1 MPKTTLAQAQTDL
14 RRRNKI
20 RSTLG
25 SWAMVFPAILFL
37 CVFTLYPMFNLV
49 QISMYR
55 GNAANAYKKYIGL
68 ENYRQLLFVRRE
80 FLIALK
86 NTAYYTFI
94 HMFLLIALSVIF
106 AVWLQKDRKIN
117 NFAQTAFFV
126 PHLVASVSCA
136 FIWSWIFSTD
146 TSGLMNTVLRA
157 FGLPARNWLGST
169 STAMNCVIVM
179 NTWKSIGYYALII
192 LSALKAIPAEIYEA
206 ARLDSSSTCKTF
218 FKITLPMLSPQLFM
232 LLITITTGSFKV
244 FDSIRIMTNGG
255 PGTSTQVLCMF
266 IYEFAFNRNNSLG
279 MGAAGG
285 VMLMLILILNIKT
298 DDLEINYHRAE
309 RELNNM
315 KELLLNGEKAEHI
328 PCKLRTD
335 FQPLFN
341 EAAYCSMVEKAKHY
355 IREGD
360 IFQVVLSNRLEAE
373 MEGSLLDAYRVL
385 RTTNPSPYMFYFS
398 GSDGEIVGASPE
410 TLVKLEDG
418 VLHTFPLA
426 GTRPRGA
433 TEEADKALEAEL
445 LADEKERSEHNMLV
459 DLGRN
464 DIGKI
469 SRIGTVEVEKYMS
482 IERYS
487 HVMHIGST
495 VRGVIREDADT
506 LDAVDAILPA
516 GTLSGAPKLRACEI
530 INELEDNKR
539 GIYGGAIGYISFT
552 GNLDTC
558 IAIRLAFSKNGKVF
572 VRSGAGIVADS
583 VPEKEYRECIQKA
596 AAVKQA
602 LWKAQE
608 GMEA

>member
-192 LSALKAIPAEIYEA
+192 LSSMKSIPAEIYEA
-206 ARLDSSSTCKTF
+206 AKLDNASGIKTF
-218 FKITLPMLSPQLFM
+218 FRIMLPMISPQLFF

-244 FDSIRIMTNGG
+244 FDSVRIMTNGG
-255 PGTSTQVLCMF
+255 PGDATRVLSMY
-266 IYEFAFNRNNSLG
+266 IYDYAFMRNNTLGYACAAGMVMLLIMVVITIIDFAF
-279 MGAAGG
+279 
-285 VMLMLILILNIKT
+285 
-298 DDLEINYHRAE
+298 
-309 RELNNM
+309 
-315 KELLLNGEKAEHI
+315 
-328 PCKLRTD
+328 
-335 FQPLFN
+335 
-341 EAAYCSMVEKAKHY
+341 VEKKVHY
-355 IREGD
+355 
-360 IFQVVLSNRLEAE
+360 Q
-373 MEGSLLDAYRVL
+373 
-385 RTTNPSPYMFYFS
+385 
-398 GSDGEIVGASPE
+398 
-410 TLVKLEDG
+410 
-418 VLHTFPLA
+418 
-426 GTRPRGA
+426 
-433 TEEADKALEAEL
+433 
-445 LADEKERSEHNMLV
+445 
-459 DLGRN
+459 
-464 DIGKI
+464 
-469 SRIGTVEVEKYMS
+469 
-482 IERYS
+482 
-487 HVMHIGST
+487 
-495 VRGVIREDADT
+495 
-506 LDAVDAILPA
+506 
-516 GTLSGAPKLRACEI
+516 
-530 INELEDNKR
+530 
-539 GIYGGAIGYISFT
+539 
-552 GNLDTC
+552 
-558 IAIRLAFSKNGKVF
+558 
-572 VRSGAGIVADS
+572 
-583 VPEKEYRECIQKA
+583 
-596 AAVKQA
+596 
-602 LWKAQE
+602 
-608 GMEA
+608 